1 MDAAIVSL
9 VGVAIGALA
18 GLLGAIINNRYQLRK
33 EREQW
38 QRQEKSEH
46 EKWLKTELYD
56 IYTNC
61 VHYLA
66 LINSGMNSPENQS
79 QAEKWIR
86 ILLFYV
92 LQNRNDLDTTV
103 LLHAFSEFSE
113 NNRLNCIDMENI
125 ALLNDA
131 ILEMST
137 KDQRLGIHG
146 MQVKHQ

>member
-1 MDAAIVSL
+1 MDAAIISL
-9 VGVAIGALA
+9 VGVAIGAIA

-33 EREQW
+33 DHEQW
-38 QRQEKSEH
+38 QRQEQSEH
-46 EKWLKTELYD
+46 EKWLKTELYE

-66 LINSGMNSPENQS
+66 LLNSGMISPENKS

-92 LQNRNDLDTTV
+92 LQNREDLDTTV
-103 LLHAFSEFSE
+103 LIHASREFSD
-113 NNRLNCIDMENI
+113 NLRLNSIDRDTI

-131 ILEMST
+131 ILEMAT

-146 MQVKHQ
+146 VQVKS